1 MGVEHQPVIFIFI
14 FSVEFGNLDG
24 GQPTEW
30 YHASHRCIGFLLL
43 MPWPF
48 VAVEERDP
56 VPCGLTDFSWEVDG
70 ITKRRATVI
79 YWLFTNGIPGSLCHG
94 L

>member
-1 MGVEHQPVIFIFI
+1 MGANQLSGITLRIVA
-14 FSVEFGNLDG
+14 SV
-24 GQPTEW
+24 
-30 YHASHRCIGFLLL
+30 SSL

-79 YWLFTNGIPGSLCHG
+79 YWLFTNGILGSLCHG